1 MSIEVF
7 QLHKRFGEFPALSPT
22 DLRIET
28 GEMAA
33 LLGPS
38 GSGKT
43 TLLRLIAG
51 LESADGGRIVLNGRD
66 VTNVP
71 VRARHIGFVFQ
82 HYALFKH
89 LTVADN
95 VAFGLT
101 VLPRGQRPAKNVIRQ
116 KVAQLLEMV
125 QLAAFGNRYP
135 AQLSGGQQQRVAL
148 ARALATAPEVV
159 LFDEPFGALDVQVR
173 QDLRLWLKG
182 LQRELGFTGV
192 FVTHDREE
200 ALDLAD
206 RIVVMRHGAIAQ
218 NADPQQLYA
227 APADAQ
233 VFAFMSETQ
242 RFPAHLAAHIVHS
255 GRAWVKVEQP
265 LADGNGELALR
276 VQDIE
281 LADHP
286 PGHVQLPLVIDDIT
300 LLGANY
306 RLTVHNLGWGNDVRW
321 QLPLPAQVFRRQPLQ
336 TGQRVYI
343 QPRQL
348 YFLRENGT
356 GDALLNEWD
365 GETRPA

>member
-1 MSIEVF
+1 MSIEVV
-7 QLHKRFGEFPALSPT
+7 QLHKRFGEFPALLPT

-200 ALDLAD
+200 ALELAD

-233 VFAFMSETQ
+233 VFNFMSDTR
-242 RFPAHLAAHIVHS
+242 RFPARVENHILHS
-255 GRAWVKVEQP
+255 GRGWAKAEYP
-265 LADGNGELALR
+265 IADGDGELALR
-276 VQDIE
+276 VQDLE
-281 LADHP
+281 LSGHP
-286 PGHVQLPLVIDDIT
+286 PGHVQLPVIIEHST

-306 RLTVHNLGWGNDVRW
+306 RLTVKNQGWGGDSRW
-321 QLPLPAQVFRRQPLQ
+321 QLPLPAQTWLRQPLHH
-336 TGQRVYI
+336 GQRVYLK
-343 QPRQL
+343 PRRL
-348 YFLRENGT
+348 YFLRTNGAVE
-356 GDALLNEWD
+356 ALFRAL
-365 GETRPA
+365 